1 MTIKTEK
8 PLFAPV
14 QQNPKFPELELE
26 TLKFWR
32 ENNVF
37 ERSLEQTKDGPLF
50 SFYEGPPTA
59 NGQPGIHHVQARS
72 FKDLFPRFRT
82 MQGYFVPRK
91 AGWDTHGLPVELG
104 VEKKLGLNS
113 KRDVEAYGIG
123 KFNAQCRESVFE
135 YENEWRRFTERMGY
149 WVNLDD
155 PYMTLNKE
163 YIESVWWSLKQLD
176 EKGLLYKGFRVAPY
190 CPRDGTTLSNAEV
203 SEGYKDIQ
211 DPSVYITF
219 DLKEPEKL
227 GLPDGAAFLVWTT
240 TPWTLPYN
248 VGVAIH
254 PDFEYV
260 AAKDEHGKVLI
271 LAKSLLH
278 EVLGEDVEVVKT
290 FKDKNNL
297 LDKVAYI
304 APFQELWRRYA
315 TAVQVRSGLSSPAPG
330 SVDDWLLRY
339 LDGEGQQYNPLVN
352 ENFNDKADFQT
363 YIENAFEEDRS
374 FNCPEINKEKLID
387 SDVAFRITTKDGTSN
402 GGGIWMS
409 ALDTYVSDSDGTGI
423 VHTAPAFGEDD
434 MRISRNENYKF
445 PVIVGV
451 DETGKHRFGP
461 WKGVFFRDANN
472 AIVRDLRERNLM
484 WREKNFMHSYP
495 HCWRCGTP
503 LMYYATES
511 WYLNNT
517 KLKARLIEL
526 NQSIDW
532 HPPHIRNGRYG
543 GWLENLLDWN
553 LSRSRYWGTPLPVWE
568 AEDGEKHVVGSY
580 AELNELTGQ
589 AHVLDADF
597 DPHRGVTGGV
607 DELTFEKN
615 GKLFRRVPYV
625 IDVWYDSGSMP
636 FAQYHYPF
644 ENKAT
649 FEARFPA
656 DYIAE
661 AIDQTRGWFNSL
673 HQIGTLVF
681 DSVAYKSVICSGHIL
696 DEKGLKM
703 SKSKGNIVNPWDVFE
718 EYGADAARWYM
729 FVSAPPE
736 LSRRFGMNL
745 VGEAFRSYFLTLWNT
760 YSFFV
765 LYANLDRPDL
775 KAAPPVSERPEVD
788 RWLLAKVQALVD
800 TVTERLENLDPTGSS
815 RALQAFVT
823 EDLSNWYVRRNRRR
837 FWAGDGTVDTAAYAT
852 LYAALKTVTLL
863 TAPFTPFLAE
873 ELYQN
878 LVLSAEPDAPASV
891 HLAKWPQPDAAA
903 LNAGLVSEMD
913 AVLRVVGLGRAV
925 RGQSGV
931 RQRQP
936 LPKVMLRAR
945 SAEQTAALGRFAEQI
960 REELN
965 VKEVELL
972 DQFTELVSY
981 TLRPN
986 LPLLGKKFGKA
997 VPQVRAALQQADA
1010 SEIARAVRDG
1020 RQFEVVSPTG
1030 ERYELGPDEVLV
1042 DARSPEGFAAMEEAG
1057 YLVAFD
1063 TTLTHELRL
1072 EGLARDL
1079 VRGIQDGRKK
1089 AGFEV
1094 QDRITLHLD
1103 LTGEAREAAEAWQE
1117 YLMSETLAEDLRF
1130 GTASGFEA
1138 ELEGGKA
1145 YLEKVEVSS
1154 HN

>member
-1 MTIKTEK
+1 MTT
-8 PLFAPV
+8 PGRTQLFQSVA
-14 QQNPKFPELELE
+14 QNPDFPALEMQ
-26 TLKFWR
+26 TLAFWQR
-32 ENNVF
+32 ENVF
-37 ERSLEQTKDGPLF
+37 ARSLEQTRDGPLF

-59 NGQPGIHHVQARS
+59 NGQPGVHHVQARS

-82 MQGYFVPRK
+82 MQGYYVPRK
-91 AGWDTHGLPVELG
+91 AGWDTHGLPVEIS
-104 VEKKLGLNS
+104 VEKRLGLNS
-113 KRDVEAYGIG
+113 KREILEYGIG
-123 KFNAQCRESVFE
+123 KFNAECRESVFE

-149 WVNLDD
+149 WVDLDD
-155 PYMTLNKE
+155 AYLTLHKD
-163 YIESVWWSLKQLD
+163 YIESVWWSLKELND
-176 EKGLLYKGFRVAPY
+176 KGLLYKGFRVAPY
-190 CPRDGTTLSNAEV
+190 CPKDGTTLSNAEV
-203 SEGYKDIQ
+203 SDGYKDIQ
-211 DPSVYITF
+211 DPSVFITL
-219 DLKEPEKL
+219 DLADPASL
-227 GLPDGAAFLVWTT
+227 GLPQGSAFLFWTT
-240 TPWTLPYN
+240 TPWTVPYN
-248 VGVAIH
+248 AGITLN
-254 PDFEYV
+254 PDFIYV
-260 AAKDEHGKVLI
+260 AVEDSQSGKVLI
-271 LAKSLLH
+271 VAENLKIGLF
-278 EVLGEDVEVVKT
+278 GEDATVVKK
-290 FKDKNNL
+290 FQAREL
-297 LDKVAYI
+297 ERVAYLPLYREGYD
-304 APFQELWRRYA
+304 AE
-315 TAVQVRSGLSSPAPG
+315 
-330 SVDDWLLRY
+330 
-339 LDGEGQQYNPLVN
+339 GEGKPVWFAGL
-352 ENFNDKADFQT
+352 
-363 YIENAFEEDRS
+363 
-374 FNCPEINKEKLID
+374 D
-387 SDVAFRITTKDGTSN
+387 SYVTDTDGS
-402 GGGIWMS
+402 
-409 ALDTYVSDSDGTGI
+409 GI
-423 VHTAPAFGEDD
+423 VPNSPAFGEDD
-434 MRISRNENYKF
+434 LRVGLKYGF
-445 PVIVGV
+445 PVVVGV
-451 DETGKHRFGP
+451 DSEGKHRFGP
-461 WKGVFFRDANN
+461 WKGLFFRDASTPV
-472 AIVRDLRERNLM
+472 IRDLRARGHL
-484 WREKNFMHSYP
+484 WRDTNFVHSYP

-526 NQSIDW
+526 NQTIDW
-532 HPPHIRNGRYG
+532 HPPHIKNGRYG
-543 GWLENLLDWN
+543 GWLENLIDWN
-553 LSRSRYWGTPLPVWE
+553 LSRNRYWGTPLPVWE
-568 AEDGEKHVVGSY
+568 AEDGEFQVVGSY
-580 AELNELTGQ
+580 AELSELTGQ
-589 AHVLDADF
+589 SHVLAEDF
-597 DPHRGVTGGV
+597 DPHRGVAGGV

-644 ENKAT
+644 ENKQV

-673 HQIGTLVF
+673 HQIGAMVF
-681 DSVAYKSVICSGHIL
+681 GSVAYKAVICSGHIL

-703 SKSKGNIVNPWDVFE
+703 SKSRGNTVDPWDVFE

-765 LYANLDRPDL
+765 LYANLDRPDIQ
-775 KAAPPVSERPEVD
+775 AAPPVSERPEVD

-800 TVTERLENLDPTGSS
+800 GVTASLENLDPTTSS
-815 RALQAFVT
+815 RALQAFVV

-837 FWAGDGTVDTAAYAT
+837 FWSGDGTVDTAAYAT
-852 LYAALKTVTLL
+852 LYTALKTVTLL

-878 LVLSAEPDAPASV
+878 LVRSVEPQAPTSV
-891 HLAKWPQPDAAA
+891 HLARWPQPDAAA
-903 LNAGLVSEMD
+903 LNMPLVSQMD

-925 RGQSGV
+925 RGQANL

-936 LPKVMLRAR
+936 LPRVLLRAR

-960 REELN
+960 KEELN

-972 DQFTELVSY
+972 DQFAEVVSY
-981 TLRPN
+981 QLRPN
-986 LPLLGKKFGKA
+986 LPVLGKKFGKA
-997 VPQVRAALQQADA
+997 VPQVRAALNAADA
-1010 SEIARAVRDG
+1010 SEVARAVRDG
-1020 RQFEVVSPTG
+1020 KNFEVVSPDG

-1042 DARSPEGFAAMEEAG
+1042 DAKSPEGFAALEEAG

-1063 TTLTHELRL
+1063 TALTRELVL

-1103 LTGEAREAAEAWQE
+1103 LQGDAREAAEAWQE
-1117 YLMSETLAEDLRF
+1117 YLMSETLAESLEF
-1130 GTASGFEA
+1130 GTAAGFEA

-1145 YLEKVEVSS
+1145 YLERVEAVS

>member
-1 MTIKTEK
+1 MTINTEK
-8 PLFAPV
+8 TLFAPV

-26 TLKFWR
+26 TLKFWQ
-32 ENNVF
+32 ENKVF

-113 KRDVEAYGIG
+113 KREVEAYGIG

-163 YIESVWWSLKQLD
+163 YIESVWWSLKNLD

-211 DPSVYITF
+211 DPSVYVTF
-219 DLKEPEKL
+219 DLKDPGKL
-227 GLPDGAAFLVWTT
+227 GLPNGAAFLVWTT

-271 LAKSLLH
+271 LAKSLQT
-278 EVLGEDVEVVKT
+278 EVLGENAEVMKS
-290 FKDKNNL
+290 FKGGEL
-297 LDKVAYI
+297 ERVSYSPPFTEAYE
-304 APFQELWRRYA
+304 AE
-315 TAVQVRSGLSSPAPG
+315 
-330 SVDDWLLRY
+330 
-339 LDGEGQQYNPLVN
+339 GENRPV
-352 ENFNDKADFQT
+352 
-363 YIENAFEEDRS
+363 
-374 FNCPEINKEKLID
+374 
-387 SDVAFRITTKDGTSN
+387 
-402 GGGIWMS
+402 WMS
-409 ALDTYVSDSDGTGI
+409 GLDTYVSDSDGTGI

-434 MRISRNENYKF
+434 MRLARNYGF

-484 WREKNFMHSYP
+484 WREKNFVHSYP

-511 WYLNNT
+511 WYLNNIS
-517 KLKARLIEL
+517 LKERLIEL
-526 NQSIDW
+526 NQSIGW
-532 HPPHIRNGRYG
+532 HPPHIKNGRYG

-553 LSRSRYWGTPLPVWE
+553 LSRNRYWGTPLPVWE

-580 AELNELTGQ
+580 AELAELTGQ
-589 AHVLDADF
+589 AHVLAPDF
-597 DPHRGVTGGV
+597 DPHRGVAGGV
-607 DELTFEKN
+607 DKLTFTRN

-644 ENKAT
+644 ENKAV

-673 HQIGTLVF
+673 HQIGTMVF

-703 SKSKGNIVNPWDVFE
+703 SKSKGNIVNPWDVFA

-736 LSRRFGMNL
+736 LSRRFSMNL

-765 LYANLDRPDL
+765 LYANLDKPDL
-775 KAAPPVSERPEVD
+775 SAAPPVADRPEVD

-800 TVTERLENLDPTGSS
+800 SVTASLENLDPTASS
-815 RALQAFVT
+815 RALQSFVT

-852 LYAALKTVTLL
+852 LYTALKTVTLL

-873 ELYQN
+873 TLYQN
-878 LVLSAEPDAPASV
+878 LVRSVEPLAPESV
-891 HLAKWPQPDAAA
+891 HLAKWPQPDSAA
-903 LNAGLVSEMD
+903 LNASLVSEMD

-945 SAEQTAALGRFAEQI
+945 STEQTTALGRFAEQI
-960 REELN
+960 KDELN
-965 VKEVELL
+965 VKEVKLL
-972 DQFTELVSY
+972 GQFTELVSY

-997 VPQVRAALQQADA
+997 VPQVRAALNAADA

-1020 RQFEVVSPTG
+1020 KQFEVVSPTG

-1042 DARSPEGFAAMEEAG
+1042 DAKSPEGFAAMEEGG

-1094 QDRITLHLD
+1094 QDRITLHLE
-1103 LTGEAREAAEAWQE
+1103 LQGEAREAAEVWQE
-1117 YLMSETLAEDLRF
+1117 YLMSETLAESLEF
-1130 GTASGFEA
+1130 GSASGVLSRTDAQQAPGRFEA
-1138 ELEGGKA
+1138 ELEGGRA
-1145 YLEKVEVSS
+1145 YLEKVEVVS

>member
-1 MTIKTEK
+1 MTIRTEK
-8 PLFAPV
+8 TLFAPV

-26 TLKFWR
+26 TLKFWQQER
-32 ENNVF
+32 IF

-123 KFNAQCRESVFE
+123 KFNAQCRESVSL

-155 PYMTLNKE
+155 PYMTLDKE
-163 YIESVWWSLKQLD
+163 YIESVWWSLKRLD

-219 DLKEPEKL
+219 DLREPSAL

-254 PDFEYV
+254 PEFEYV
-260 AAKDEHGKVLI
+260 AAKDEHGKVLV
-271 LAKSLLH
+271 LARSLLT
-278 EVLGEDVEVVKT
+278 EVLGETAEVVRS
-290 FKDKNNL
+290 FKGSE
-297 LDKVAYI
+297 LDRVPYSPPFTEAYE
-304 APFQELWRRYA
+304 AE
-315 TAVQVRSGLSSPAPG
+315 
-330 SVDDWLLRY
+330 
-339 LDGEGQQYNPLVN
+339 GEGKPV
-352 ENFNDKADFQT
+352 
-363 YIENAFEEDRS
+363 
-374 FNCPEINKEKLID
+374 
-387 SDVAFRITTKDGTSN
+387 
-402 GGGIWMS
+402 WMS
-409 ALDTYVSDSDGTGI
+409 GLDTYVSDSDGTGI

-434 MRISRNENYKF
+434 MRLSRNYGF

-472 AIVRDLRERNLM
+472 SIVRELRERGLM
-484 WREKNFMHSYP
+484 WREKNFVHSYP

-517 KLKARLIEL
+517 KMKERLIEL

-532 HPPHIRNGRYG
+532 HPPHIKNGRYG

-553 LSRSRYWGTPLPVWE
+553 LSRNRYWGTPLPVWE
-568 AEDGEKHVVGSY
+568 AEDGEKHVIGSY
-580 AELNELTGQ
+580 AELSKLTGQ
-589 AHVLDADF
+589 THVLAEDF
-597 DPHRGVTGGV
+597 DPHRGVPGGV
-607 DELTFEKN
+607 DELTFEKS
-615 GKLFRRVPYV
+615 GKTFKRVPYV

-765 LYANLDRPDL
+765 LYANLDQPDL

-891 HLAKWPQPDAAA
+891 HLAKWPKPDAAA

-986 LPLLGKKFGKA
+986 LPVLGRKFGKA

-1020 RQFEVVSPTG
+1020 RQFEVVSPDG

-1063 TTLTHELRL
+1063 TTLTYELRL

-1094 QDRITLHLD
+1094 QDRITLHFD

>member
-1 MTIKTEK
+1 MTRTT

-14 QQNPKFPELELE
+14 QQNPSFPKLEE
-26 TLKFWR
+26 ATLAFWR
-32 ENNVF
+32 EKKVF
-37 ERSLEQTKDGPLF
+37 ERSLEQTREGPLF

-82 MQGYFVPRK
+82 MQGYHVPRK

-113 KRDVEAYGIG
+113 KREVEAYGIE

-163 YIESVWWSLKQLD
+163 YIESVWWSLKNLD

-211 DPSVYITF
+211 DPSVYVTF
-219 DLKEPEKL
+219 DLTEPEKL
-227 GLPDGAAFLVWTT
+227 GLETGAAFLVWTT

-271 LAKSLLH
+271 LAKSLLT
-278 EVLGEDVEVVKT
+278 EVLGEAAEVVKT
-290 FKDKNNL
+290 FRGSDL
-297 LDKVAYI
+297 ERISYTPPFTEAYE
-304 APFQELWRRYA
+304 AE
-315 TAVQVRSGLSSPAPG
+315 G
-330 SVDDWLLRY
+330 
-339 LDGEGQQYNPLVN
+339 DGKPV
-352 ENFNDKADFQT
+352 
-363 YIENAFEEDRS
+363 
-374 FNCPEINKEKLID
+374 
-387 SDVAFRITTKDGTSN
+387 
-402 GGGIWMS
+402 WMS
-409 ALDTYVSDSDGTGI
+409 GLDTYVSDSDGTGI

-434 MRISRNENYKF
+434 MRLARNYGF

-451 DETGKHRFGP
+451 DETGKHRYGP

-472 AIVRDLRERNLM
+472 AIVRDLRERGVM
-484 WREKNFMHSYP
+484 WREKNFVHSYP

-517 KLKARLIEL
+517 SLKERLIEL

-543 GWLENLLDWN
+543 GWLENLIDWN
-553 LSRSRYWGTPLPVWE
+553 LSRNRYWGTPLPVWE
-568 AEDGEKHVVGSY
+568 SVQTPGKYHVVGSF
-580 AELNELTGQ
+580 AELSELTGRQ
-589 AHVLDADF
+589 EATAATF
-597 DPHRGVTGGV
+597 DPHRPFI
-607 DELTFEKN
+607 DDYTFSKDGEDY
-615 GKLFRRVPYV
+615 RRVPYV

-644 ENKAT
+644 ENKQT

-673 HQIGTLVF
+673 HQIGTMVF

-703 SKSKGNIVNPWDVFE
+703 SKSKGNIVNPWDVFA

-765 LYANLDRPDL
+765 LYANLDKPDL
-775 KAAPPVSERPEVD
+775 TAAPPVQDRPEVD

-800 TVTERLENLDPTGSS
+800 SVTASLENLDPTASS
-815 RALQAFVT
+815 RALQSFVT

-837 FWAGDGTVDTAAYAT
+837 FWAGDGQVDTSAYAT
-852 LYAALKTVTLL
+852 LYTALKTVTLL

-878 LVLSAEPDAPASV
+878 LVRSAEPGAPESV
-891 HLAKWPQPDAAA
+891 HLAKWPQADAAA
-903 LNAGLVSEMD
+903 LNAPLVSEMD

-925 RGQSGV
+925 RGQTGV

-960 REELN
+960 KEELN
-965 VKEVELL
+965 VKEVELI
-972 DQFTELVSY
+972 DQYAELVSY

-997 VPQVRAALQQADA
+997 VPQVRAALNAADA

-1020 RQFEVVSPTG
+1020 KQFEVVSPTG

-1042 DARSPEGFAAMEEAG
+1042 DAKSPEGFAAMEEAG

-1063 TTLTHELRL
+1063 TTLTHELKL

-1094 QDRITLHLD
+1094 QDRITLHLELEGD
-1103 LTGEAREAAEAWQE
+1103 ALEAATVWEE
-1117 YLMSETLAEDLRF
+1117 YLKSETLAEALVF
-1130 GTASGFEA
+1130 GTASGYEA
-1138 ELEGGKA
+1138 ELEGGRA
-1145 YLEKVEVSS
+1145 YLEKIELIS

>member
-1 MTIKTEK
+1 MTQTK

-14 QQNPKFPELELE
+14 QQNPKFPELEE
-26 TLKFWR
+26 ATLQFWR
-32 ENNVF
+32 EKKVF

-82 MQGYFVPRK
+82 MQGYHVPRK

-113 KRDVEAYGIG
+113 KREVEAYGIE

-163 YIESVWWSLKQLD
+163 YIESVWWSLKNLD

-219 DLKEPEKL
+219 DLTEPEKL
-227 GLPDGAAFLVWTT
+227 GLEAGAAFLVWTT

-260 AAKDEHGKVLI
+260 AARDEHGKVLI
-271 LAKSLLH
+271 LAKSLLT
-278 EVLGEDVEVVKT
+278 EVLGETAEVVRS
-290 FKDKNNL
+290 FKGSEL
-297 LDKVAYI
+297 ERVSYTPPFTEAYE
-304 APFQELWRRYA
+304 AE
-315 TAVQVRSGLSSPAPG
+315 
-330 SVDDWLLRY
+330 
-339 LDGEGQQYNPLVN
+339 GEGRPV
-352 ENFNDKADFQT
+352 
-363 YIENAFEEDRS
+363 
-374 FNCPEINKEKLID
+374 
-387 SDVAFRITTKDGTSN
+387 
-402 GGGIWMS
+402 WMS
-409 ALDTYVSDSDGTGI
+409 GLDTYVSDSDGTGI

-434 MRISRNENYKF
+434 MRLARNYGF

-451 DETGKHRFGP
+451 DETGKHRYGP

-472 AIVRDLRERNLM
+472 AIVRELRERGVM
-484 WREKNFMHSYP
+484 WREKNFVHSYP

-517 KLKARLIEL
+517 SLKERLIEL
-526 NQSIDW
+526 NQTIDW
-532 HPPHIRNGRYG
+532 HPPHIKNGRYG
-543 GWLENLLDWN
+543 GWLENLIDWN
-553 LSRSRYWGTPLPVWE
+553 LSRNRYWGTPLPVWE
-568 AEDGEKHVVGSY
+568 SVQTPGKYHVIGSF
-580 AELNELTGQ
+580 AELAELTGRPE
-589 AHVLDADF
+589 ATAEAF
-597 DPHRGVTGGV
+597 DPHRPFIDDYAFSKDGE
-607 DELTFEKN
+607 DY
-615 GKLFRRVPYV
+615 RRVPYV

-673 HQIGTLVF
+673 HQIGTMVF
-681 DSVAYKSVICSGHIL
+681 DNVAYKSVICSGHIL

-703 SKSKGNIVNPWDVFE
+703 SKSKGNIVNPWDVFA

-765 LYANLDRPDL
+765 LYANLDKPDL
-775 KAAPPVSERPEVD
+775 SAAPPVAERPEVD

-800 TVTERLENLDPTGSS
+800 SVTASLENLDPTASS

-837 FWAGDGTVDTAAYAT
+837 FWAGDGQVDASAYAT
-852 LYAALKTVTLL
+852 LYTALKTVTLL

-873 ELYQN
+873 TLYQN
-878 LVLSAEPDAPASV
+878 LVLSVEPGAAASV
-891 HLAKWPQPDAAA
+891 HLAKWPEPDSAA
-903 LNAGLVSEMD
+903 LNASLVSEMD

-925 RGQSGV
+925 RGQTGV

-960 REELN
+960 KDELN
-965 VKEVELL
+965 VKEVELI
-972 DQFTELVSY
+972 DQYAELVSY

-997 VPQVRAALQQADA
+997 VPQVRAALNAADA

-1020 RQFEVVSPTG
+1020 KQFEVVSPTG

-1042 DARSPEGFAAMEEAG
+1042 DAKSPEGFAAMEEGG

-1063 TTLTHELRL
+1063 TTLTHELEL

-1079 VRGIQDGRKK
+1079 VRGVQDGRKK

-1103 LTGEAREAAEAWQE
+1103 LTGDAREAAEAWQE
-1117 YLMSETLAEDLRF
+1117 YLMSETLAESLEF
-1130 GTASGFEA
+1130 GTASGYET

-1145 YLEKVEVSS
+1145 YLEKIEVVS